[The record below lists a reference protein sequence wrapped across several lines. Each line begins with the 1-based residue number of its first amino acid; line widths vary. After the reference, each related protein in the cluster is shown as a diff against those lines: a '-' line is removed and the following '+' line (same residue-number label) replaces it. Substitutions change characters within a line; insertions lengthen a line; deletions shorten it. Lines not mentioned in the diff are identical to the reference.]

1 MGSTVL
7 ALERRPATS
16 RRSFGAAVEDLHS
29 VTAQLGDDPGRKA
42 VAGAPMCEQQIG
54 QMRA

>member
-1 MGSTVL
+1 VISLKRRNEHLEQKGGLGRLFCRSRS
-7 ALERRPATS
+7 ALQFRGR
-16 RRSFGAAVEDLHS
+16 
-29 VTAQLGDDPGRKA
+29 DPGRKA